1 MAKESVACIAFEDGK
16 IFVARRIQSGDMGGR
31 WEFPGGK
38 VEPGETPE
46 NAAVREIREEFGCE
60 VSVSGIMAEGHFVHR
75 GEDVTLHVVRIKF
88 CCAGIPPEFA
98 LPEHTSYMWTDP
110 YSIPS
115 MDFVDSDMAVYPC
128 VMKSLGLE
136 PK

>member
-46 NAAVREIREEFGCE
+46 HAAVREIREEFGCD
-60 VSVSGIMAEGHFVHR
+60 VSVTGTMAEGHFVHR
-75 GEDVTLHVVRIKF
+75 GEDVALHVVRIKF
-88 CCAGIPPEFA
+88 TGAGISPEFT

-115 MDFVDSDMAVYPC
+115 MDFVDSDMAVYSE